1 MALDPCV
8 KNVICTLSLP
18 VLTGLRAIIVSSV
31 AEMQSA
37 LTLLQAQSITLGL
50 ETLPI
55 ALARNA
61 ANAVLQ
67 ETQSIVNLLPLSL
80 IEGCADLGT
89 LQRDLSDGVAQATSA
104 VDNWAKDAT
113 RTLSLKAEVD
123 LGAGELA
130 AALGR
135 QTEFLTAI
143 DECINEA
150 L

>member
-18 VLTGLRAIIVSSV
+18 VLVGIRAVVVSSV

-37 LTLLQAQSITLGL
+37 LNLLQAQSLTLGL

-61 ANAVLQ
+61 ATAVLQ
-67 ETQSIVNLLPLSL
+67 ETQSIVNLLPLNL

-89 LQRDLSDGVAQATSA
+89 LQQDLSNGVSKATSA
-104 VDNWAKDAT
+104 VDGWARDAT

-123 LGAGELA
+123 LELDELA
-130 AALGR
+130 AAIGR
-135 QTEFLTAI
+135 QTEFLAAL
-143 DECINEA
+143 DECITEA
-150 L
+150 S